1 MATFD
6 PSSLRICIRIVYDG
20 ASGAGKT
27 ANLRA
32 LGELLPNATAVVSS
46 DASDGPTTYFDLL
59 EVPSGAVAGIPLLCQ
74 LVSVPGQTALTPR
87 RRQLL
92 ATADAVVF
100 VAESDASGLAR
111 AKQAMTRASHG
122 AVPLV
127 VQANRQDHPDASP
140 PSAVRTALGHD
151 APIVEA
157 VASSGTGVVDTLLT
171 AVRLV
176 AKDLQAR
183 VEADTLSLETV
194 RVLRADDLR
203 ARLEGPLD
211 PTWAAE
217 MLLEEA
223 QAAFL
228 ATAPPPPS
236 TRPRSSAPPVPGGD
250 VESGYVWPADGRLTL
265 ASLPPA
271 PLASRDTGGA
281 FEIVAG
287 RHLLRTRRSLR
298 FEDRDEAQRALVRA
312 ARERTLLDEAL
323 PLATVLALQAAR
335 DGAWWLWAVMPR
347 HPSLDAAIDA
357 LVDATP
363 LVASYGR
370 AVAAT
375 LRACLAHGLA
385 VDLRPHSFGVHDGEV
400 RYTAVLA
407 GDSIEPGA
415 AVAAALDAV
424 ESRRW
429 DAAVFLHALERGLAT
444 LTPDDA
450 TRIART
456 TGDGTA
462 SPSRARLERALAT
475 IASGGRL
482 DPPGAGLEA

>member
-32 LGELLPNATAVVSS
+32 LGELLPNATVLVSP

-111 AKQAMTRASHG
+111 AKQAMARAGHG
-122 AVPLV
+122 TVPLV
-127 VQANRQDHPDASP
+127 VQANQQDHPDASP
-140 PSAVRTALGHD
+140 PSAVRTALGQD

-183 VEADTLSLETV
+183 VDADTLSLETV
-194 RVLRADDLR
+194 RVLRAEDLR

-223 QAAFL
+223 QAALL
-228 ATAPPPPS
+228 ATAPPPAA
-236 TRPRSSAPPVPGGD
+236 RPRSSAPPLPGGD
-250 VESGYVWPADGRLTL
+250 IESGYVWPADGRVTL
-265 ASLPPA
+265 ASLPLSPPA
-271 PLASRDTGGA
+271 SADANGG
-281 FEIVAG
+281 FETTAG
-287 RHLLRTRRSLR
+287 GRLLRPRRSLR
-298 FEDRDEAQRALVRA
+298 FTDRDDAQRALVRA

-323 PLATVLALQAAR
+323 PLATVLALQAAH

-347 HPSLDAAIDA
+347 HPNLDAAIDA

-375 LRACLAHGLA
+375 LHACLANGFA
-385 VDLRPHSFGVHDGEV
+385 VDLRPHAFGVHDGEV

-424 ESRRW
+424 EARHW